1 MFSPQFFNPPG
12 LVSRRRQSPDSCR
25 WGAHYIAVHLIH
37 PRLEQAYGLGDLA
50 EGCNLFA
57 ESKNCRLFFLD
68 RDHCFRVRTFRRILS
83 ALMAISVSGLC
94 RRTANFAGACICRPA
109 AATKAAG
116 VHGAYLPTA
125 HTQIRISQSHNK
137 NLLKFVAK

>member
-1 MFSPQFFNPPG
+1 MIHCF
-12 LVSRRRQSPDSCR
+12 RRRSSILQGSLHEGGNHR
-25 WGAHYIAVHLIH
+25 AHVVGRAHYIAAHLKH
-37 PRLEQAYGLGDLA
+37 LRLEQAYGLGDLA

-68 RDHCFRVRTFRRILS
+68 SDRCFRVRTFRRILS

-116 VHGAYLPTA
+116 VHGAHLPA
-125 HTQIRISQSHNK
+125 VRTQIRISQSHNK
-137 NLLKFVAK
+137 NLLK

>member
-1 MFSPQFFNPPG
+1 MIHCF
-12 LVSRRRQSPDSCR
+12 RRRSSILQGSFHEGGNQR
-25 WGAHYIAVHLIH
+25 AHVVGRAHYIAAHLKH
-37 PRLEQAYGLGDLA
+37 LRLEQAYGLDDLA

-68 RDHCFRVRTFRRILS
+68 SDHCFRVRTFRRILS

-116 VHGAYLPTA
+116 VHGAHLPA
-125 HTQIRISQSHNK
+125 VRTQIRISQSHNK
-137 NLLKFVAK
+137 NLLK